1 MDLAYQIQGAGTVV
15 GVRPPLAWMVL
26 AGVVRKLAGLLN
38 LGRCLDKR
46 LPQVKVGLERL
57 PRVLRVPLHAQAER
71 LAFDFDAL
79 GNAVG
84 CLGDQARALTQTID
98 ATVMCRVG
106 LDQPVPAKRALQQ
119 RARHDLDGMHGV
131 VEHVGMAPLR
141 AALASA
147 QARHVH
153 AQGAAS
159 GDIEQ
164 LRAAAGGKERLLGAK
179 HLVNQLK
186 LKAVANFAAQRG
198 VVRTLVAPAFG
209 VDVRAA
215 GNGDTVSDFH
225 VMTDDI
231 DVFGNGH
238 LQRQAAGGKD
248 GIDKDARNLLVGGER
263 LAQIG
268 FRFFP
273 AWCYQDERAVGGI
286 DVDVRSVGR

>member
-1 MDLAYQIQGAGTVV
+1 M
-15 GVRPPLAWMVL
+15 VRE
-26 AGVVRKLAGLLN
+26 LAGLLY
-38 LGRCLDKR
+38 LCRCLDKR

-57 PRVLRVPLHAQAER
+57 PGVLGVPLHAQTER
-71 LAFDFDAL
+71 LSLDLDAL

-84 CLGDQARALTQTID
+84 CLGDQTRALTQMID
-98 ATVMCRVG
+98 AAVVCGVG

-164 LRAAAGGKERLLGAK
+164 LRAAAGGKERLFGAEY
-179 HLVNQLK
+179 LADQLK
-186 LKAVANFAAQRG
+186 LKAIADLAAEGG
-198 VVRTLVAPAFG
+198 VVGSIIAPTFG
-209 VDVRAA
+209 VDIGAA
-215 GNGDTVSDFH
+215 GNGDAVGDID
-225 VMTDDI
+225 VMTDDLNVLG
-231 DVFGNGH
+231 DGH

-248 GIDKDARNLLVGGER
+248 GIDKDTCDFLVGGER
-263 LAQIG
+263 FA
-268 FRFFP
+268 
-273 AWCYQDERAVGGI
+273 
-286 DVDVRSVGR
+286 